1 MHLNFKEMLYQ
12 YNRIS
17 PLRVA
22 SYLLKICF
30 LRNATI
36 PPVCEKDI
44 VDAHRCQEMP
54 GICRNTLMPRS
65 FVGFRPEVPEAAHR
79 FLVVLLEHP
88 GQVVEGKRERRRR
101 LIIYF

>member
-1 MHLNFKEMLYQ
+1 MRRSLPYVK
-12 YNRIS
+12 RI
-17 PLRVA
+17 LWTLIDV
-22 SYLLKICF
+22 K
-30 LRNATI
+30 N
-36 PPVCEKDI
+36 EKMAEI
-44 VDAHRCQEMP
+44 QAKKMP